1 LNKEI
6 RTFDEVFK
14 SIKKKVT
21 LYEKRKAERLD
32 FQDFKQMKTMKDNHH
47 YDDYSSDDLEI
58 DDFEFDED
66 QSDKNKKMKLADE
79 YGNEYDLDQD

>member
-1 LNKEI
+1 
-6 RTFDEVFK
+6 
-14 SIKKKVT
+14 
-21 LYEKRKAERLD
+21 
-32 FQDFKQMKTMKDNHH
+32 MKTMKENHN

>member
-1 LNKEI
+1 MNKEI

-21 LYEKRKAERLD
+21 LFEKRKAERLD
-32 FQDFKQMKTMKDNHH
+32 FKDLNKMKTMKEIHNHE
-47 YDDYSSDDLEI
+47 DYSSDDLEI

-66 QSDKNKKMKLADE
+66 
-79 YGNEYDLDQD
+79 